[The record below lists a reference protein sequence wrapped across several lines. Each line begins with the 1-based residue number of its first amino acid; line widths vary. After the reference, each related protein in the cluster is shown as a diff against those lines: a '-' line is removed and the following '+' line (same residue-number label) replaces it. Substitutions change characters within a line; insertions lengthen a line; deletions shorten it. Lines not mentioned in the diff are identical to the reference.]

1 MISKVL
7 KFIEKYQLL
16 NKTILVG
23 FSGGF
28 DSMCLLDILWKIN
41 VRIAFENRDKP
52 DPQKLKLVACHY
64 NHNWRGDEAKQE
76 QENCEKFCKE
86 RGIEFYTE
94 TAPDNIKK
102 NETEARELR
111 YAFFERAI
119 EKYGAD
125 ALFTAHN
132 YDDNAETILY
142 RVIKGTGVVG
152 LKGILPNRGKFYR
165 PLLSITR
172 EEIEKYCTENNLCP
186 NDDSS
191 NSHRIHKRN
200 LIRHDILPLLSEINP
215 DVKNALNSL
224 GMIAQSESD
233 IVDEYIAKISEKL
246 FDGEAIKTQE
256 YMKCSNAVKQK
267 IIYNLIYESE
277 FDYTMDTIVNICDFI
292 RNTLNEKKPSKFSL
306 GKDAWIYVDKN
317 IIEIINESVKCDT
330 VEKVEAFGEYDFN
343 GSMFR
348 IEPCENFEK
357 TNTESIACVDLS
369 GFKELYIRTRRAG
382 DVIQPLG
389 CSGKMKLK
397 KYLMSKN
404 IPQFK
409 RDDLILLT
417 DEKEIL
423 WVAGVGLSDKIKTVT
438 NPTHKVSVKYREG

>member
-1 MISKVL
+1 MIDKVL
-7 KFIEKYQLL
+7 EFIEKYQLL
-16 NKTILVG
+16 DKTILVG

-28 DSMCLLDILWKIN
+28 DSMCLLDILWKLS
-41 VRIAFENRDKP
+41 VRFAFEKKE
-52 DPQKLKLVACHY
+52 KLKLIACHY
-64 NHNWRGDEAKQE
+64 NHNWRGDEAKLE

-94 TAPDNIKK
+94 TAPDDIKK
-102 NETEARELR
+102 NETQARELR

-119 EKYGAD
+119 EKYSAD

-132 YDDNAETILY
+132 FDDNAETILY
-142 RVIKGTGVVG
+142 RIIKGTGVVG
-152 LKGILPNRGKFYR
+152 LKGILPKRGKFYR
-165 PLLSITR
+165 PLLTTTR
-172 EEIEKYCTENNLCP
+172 AEIEKYCVDNNLCP

-191 NSHRIHKRN
+191 NTEKIHKRN

-224 GMIAQSESD
+224 GIIAQSESD
-233 IVDEYIAKISEKL
+233 IVDEYISEISENL
-246 FDGEAIKTQE
+246 FDGETIKTQE
-256 YMKCSNAVKQK
+256 YMKYSKAVKQK

-277 FDYTMDTIVNICDFI
+277 FDYTMDTIVHICDFI
-292 RNTLNEKKPSKFSL
+292 EKTLKENKPSKFSL
-306 GKDAWIYVDKN
+306 GKDAWVYVDKN
-317 IIEIINESVKCDT
+317 IIEIINESVKCDRI
-330 VEKVEAFGEYDFN
+330 EKINSMGEYSFE
-343 GSMFR
+343 GSVFS
-348 IEPCENFEK
+348 IEACKDFEK
-357 TNTESIACVDLS
+357 TNTEKIAYVDLS
-369 GFKELYIRTRRAG
+369 GFKELYIRTRREG

-409 RDDLILLT
+409 RDNLILLT
-417 DEKEIL
+417 DENEIL

-438 NPTHKVSVKYREG
+438 NPTHKISVKYREG